1 MLLNVGEE
9 ASGMD
14 RNGRRD
20 NSAYD
25 EEIDLQGLP
34 EATIETI
41 PDHSVHKLPD
51 SIRLPAQV

>member
-1 MLLNVGEE
+1 LAKKLLAWTEMVEGT
-9 ASGMD
+9 
-14 RNGRRD
+14 
-20 NSAYD
+20 SAYD